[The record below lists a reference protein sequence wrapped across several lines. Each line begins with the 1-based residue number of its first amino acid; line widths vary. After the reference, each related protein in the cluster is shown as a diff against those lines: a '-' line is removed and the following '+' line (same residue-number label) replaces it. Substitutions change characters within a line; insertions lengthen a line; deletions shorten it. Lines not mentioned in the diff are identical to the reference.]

1 MNKRQLSGDDN
12 SSNSELK
19 KSEEVLNNIEKK
31 YNIKYRWSHTDREF
45 VYYKSLMEQKQ
56 RLQLLSSLWNASRRR
71 RFLLTLKA
79 KYAG

>member
-31 YNIKYRWSHTDREF
+31 YNIKYRRSHTDREF

-71 RFLLTLKA
+71 FLLTLKA